1 MKRSDFKQNAPGKIV
16 KTSTGYHAFIPAPL
30 PPKIKW
36 SDKLLS
42 LLSKAD
48 RGIAQL
54 SEVGAS
60 FPAPQVVVRPFI
72 RREAVVSSRIEGT
85 QTSLQELLTYEAR
98 QLPLFENPDAH
109 EVHNYVKALDFGLK
123 RVGSLPISQRLI
135 REVHARLMQG
145 VRGEYAT
152 PGEFRRSQ
160 NWIGGPG
167 ATIDT
172 ARYVPPPVEK
182 MLVCLSDLEK
192 YIHSPSDLPPI
203 IRIGL
208 IHYQFEA
215 IHPFLDGNGRVGRL
229 LVSLLLSAWG
239 LLPQPLLYLSA
250 YFEIHRQEYY
260 DQLLSVSL
268 NGTWE
273 SWLEFFLNGVDQQAK
288 ESTAR
293 LRRLR
298 DIRLEFEELISPER
312 TRITLGQAVDFLM
325 SQPIVTVS
333 QLQDGIGLNNFVT
346 AQRYV
351 DRLIELG
358 ILRQLGGRARN
369 RLFIA
374 DEIFNGIEGALDS
387 EE

>member
-1 MKRSDFKQNAPGKIV
+1 MKPSDFNQKAPGKIV
-16 KTSTGYHAFIPAPL
+16 KTSTGYYAFIPAPL

-36 SDKLLS
+36 SDQLLS

-60 FPAPQVVVRPFI
+60 FPAPHVVVRPFI

-85 QTSLQELLTYEAR
+85 RTSLQELLTFEAR

-109 EVHNYVKALDFGLK
+109 EVHNYVKALDFGLEK
-123 RVGSLPISQRLI
+123 VGSLPIGQRLI

-152 PGEFRRSQ
+152 PGEFRRTQ
-160 NWIGGPG
+160 NWIGGAG
-167 ATIDT
+167 ATIET
-172 ARYVPPPVEK
+172 ASYVPPPVEE
-182 MLVCLSDLEK
+182 MLICLSDLEK
-192 YIHSPSDLPPI
+192 YIHSLSDLPPL

-229 LVSLLLSAWG
+229 LVSLLMSAWG

-250 YFEIHRQEYY
+250 YFELHRQEYY
-260 DQLLSVSL
+260 DQLLSVSQK
-268 NGTWE
+268 GTWE
-273 SWLEFFLNGVDQQAK
+273 AWLEFFLKGVNQQAR

-293 LRRLR
+293 LRRLWE
-298 DIRLEFEELISPER
+298 IRLEFEDKISRER
-312 TRITLGQAVDFLM
+312 TRKTLAQAVDFLTG
-325 SQPIVTVS
+325 QPIITVS
-333 QLQDGIGLNNFVT
+333 QLQGGIGLNNFVT

-358 ILRQLGGRARN
+358 ILRQLGGRSRN
-369 RLFIA
+369 RLFVA
-374 DEIFNGIEGALDS
+374 DEILKGIEGELDS
-387 EE
+387 ED

>member
-16 KTSTGYHAFIPAPL
+16 KTSTDYHAFIPAPL

-36 SDKLLS
+36 SDQLLS

-48 RGIAQL
+48 RGLAQL
-54 SEVGAS
+54 FEVGAS
-60 FPAPQVVVRPFI
+60 FPSPHVIVRPFI

-85 QTSLQELLTYEAR
+85 QTSLQELLAYEAR
-98 QLPLFENPDAH
+98 QLPLFEDSDAH
-109 EVHNYVKALDFGLK
+109 EVHNYVKALDLGLK

-167 ATIDT
+167 ATIKT
-172 ARYVPPPVEK
+172 ASYVPPPVEE

-192 YIHSPSDLPPI
+192 YIHYPSDLPEI

-229 LVSLLLSAWG
+229 FISLLLSAWG

-250 YFEIHRQEYY
+250 YFELHRQEYY
-260 DQLLSVSL
+260 DQLLSVSQK
-268 NGTWE
+268 GTWE
-273 SWLEFFLNGVDQQAK
+273 SWLEFFLKGVDQQAK
-288 ESTAR
+288 ESTTR

-298 DIRLEFEELISPER
+298 DIRLKFEEMISQER
-312 TRITLGQAVDFLM
+312 TRKTLAQAVDFLM

>member
-1 MKRSDFKQNAPGKIV
+1 MKRSDIKQNAPGKMV
-16 KTSTGYHAFIPAPL
+16 KTSTGYFAFIPAPL
-30 PPKIKW
+30 PPHIQW
-36 SDKLLS
+36 SDRLLAI
-42 LLSKAD
+42 LSKAD
-48 RGIAQL
+48 RGIAKL
-54 SEVGAS
+54 PKVGAS
-60 FPAPQVVVRPFI
+60 FPVPHVVVRPFI

-85 QTSLQELLTYEAR
+85 RTSFQELLTYEAR
-98 QLPLFENPDAH
+98 QLPLLENPDAH
-109 EVHNYVKALDFGLK
+109 EVHNYVKALDYGLD
-123 RVGSLPISQRLI
+123 RVASLPVSQRLI

-152 PGEFRRSQ
+152 PGEFRRTQ

-167 ATIDT
+167 ATIQT
-172 ARYVPPPVEK
+172 ASYVPPPVDK

-192 YIHSPSDLPPI
+192 YIHSTSDLPPL

-250 YFEIHRQEYY
+250 YFEVHRQEYY
-260 DQLLSVSL
+260 DHLLSVSQK
-268 NGTWE
+268 GTWE
-273 SWLEFFLNGVDQQAK
+273 AWLEFFLKGVDQQAK

-293 LRRLR
+293 LRRLG
-298 DIRLEFEELISPER
+298 DIRLKFEEIISLER
-312 TRITLGQAVDFLM
+312 TRKTLAQALDFLIG
-325 SQPIVTVS
+325 QPIITVS

-351 DRLIELG
+351 DRLIDLG
-358 ILRQLGGRARN
+358 ILRQLGERSRN
-369 RLFIA
+369 RLFVA
-374 DEIFNGIEGALDS
+374 GEILKGIEGELGS
-387 EE
+387 ED

>member
-1 MKRSDFKQNAPGKIV
+1 MKRNDFKQNAPGKIV
-16 KTSTGYHAFIPAPL
+16 KTSTGYYAFIPAPL

-36 SDKLLS
+36 TDQLLS
-42 LLSKAD
+42 QLSNAD

-60 FPAPQVVVRPFI
+60 FPAPHVVVRPFI

-85 QTSLQELLTYEAR
+85 QTSLQELLTFEAR

-109 EVHNYVKALDFGLK
+109 EVHNYVKALDFGLE
-123 RVGSLPISQRLI
+123 RVGSLPVSQRLI
-135 REVHARLMQG
+135 REVHTRLMQG

-167 ATIDT
+167 ATIET
-172 ARYVPPPVEK
+172 ASYVPPPVEE
-182 MLVCLSDLEK
+182 MLICLSDLEK
-192 YIHSPSDLPPI
+192 YIHSSSDLPPL

-208 IHYQFEA
+208 IHCQFEA

-250 YFEIHRQEYY
+250 YFEVHRQEYY
-260 DQLLSVSL
+260 DQLLSVSQK
-268 NGTWE
+268 GTWE
-273 SWLEFFLNGVDQQAK
+273 AWLEFFLDGVDQQAR

-293 LRRLR
+293 LRSLG
-298 DIRLEFEELISPER
+298 DIRLKFEEIISPER
-312 TRITLGQAVDFLM
+312 TRKTLALAVDFLM
-325 SQPIVTVS
+325 GQPIITVS

-346 AQRYV
+346 AQRYI

-358 ILRQLGGRARN
+358 ILRQLGGRSRN

-374 DEIFNGIEGALDS
+374 DEILKGIEGALDS
-387 EE
+387 ED

>member
-1 MKRSDFKQNAPGKIV
+1 MKPSDFKQNAPGKIV
-16 KTSTGYHAFIPAPL
+16 KTSTGYHAFIPVPL

-36 SDKLLS
+36 SDQLLS

-60 FPAPQVVVRPFI
+60 FPSPHVVVRPFI
-72 RREAVVSSRIEGT
+72 QREAVVSSRIEGT
-85 QTSLQELLTYEAR
+85 QTSLQELLAYEAR
-98 QLPLFENPDAH
+98 QLPLFENPDVH
-109 EVHNYVKALDFGLK
+109 EVHNYVKALDFGLE
-123 RVGSLPISQRLI
+123 RVGSLPISQRFF
-135 REVHARLMQG
+135 REVHGRLMQG

-167 ATIDT
+167 ATIET
-172 ARYVPPPVEK
+172 ASYVPPPVED

-192 YIHSPSDLPPI
+192 YIHNRSDLPPL
-203 IRIGL
+203 IRIAL

-239 LLPQPLLYLSA
+239 LLPYPLLYLSA
-250 YFEIHRQEYY
+250 YFEEQRQEYY
-260 DQLLSVSL
+260 RQLLSVSQK
-268 NGTWE
+268 GSWE
-273 SWLEFFLNGVDQQAK
+273 SWLEFFLVGVDKQAR
-288 ESTAR
+288 ESTSR
-293 LRRLR
+293 LRRLSE
-298 DIRLEFEELISPER
+298 IRLEFVEKIAQER
-312 TRITLGQAVDFLM
+312 TRKTLTQAVDFLM
-325 SQPIVTVS
+325 GQPIITVS
-333 QLQDGIGLNNFVT
+333 HLQDGIGLNNFVT

-369 RLFIA
+369 RLFVS
-374 DEIFNGIEGALDS
+374 DEIYNGIEGALDAKD
-387 EE
+387 

>member
-16 KTSTGYHAFIPAPL
+16 KTSTDYHAFIPAPL

-36 SDKLLS
+36 SDQLLS

-54 SEVGAS
+54 FEVGAS
-60 FPAPQVVVRPFI
+60 FPFPHVIVRPFI

-85 QTSLQELLTYEAR
+85 QTSLQELLVYEAR

-167 ATIDT
+167 ATIKT
-172 ARYVPPPVEK
+172 ASYVPPPVEE

-192 YIHSPSDLPPI
+192 YIHYPSDLPEI

-229 LVSLLLSAWG
+229 FISLLLSVWG
-239 LLPQPLLYLSA
+239 LLPLPLLYLSA
-250 YFEIHRQEYY
+250 YFELHRQEYY
-260 DQLLSVSL
+260 DQLLSVSQK
-268 NGTWE
+268 GTWE
-273 SWLEFFLNGVDQQAK
+273 SWLEFFLKGVDQQAK
-288 ESTAR
+288 ESTTR
-293 LRRLR
+293 LRSLR
-298 DIRLEFEELISPER
+298 DIRLKFEEMISQER
-312 TRITLGQAVDFLM
+312 TRKTLAQAADFLM

-358 ILRQLGGRARN
+358 ILRQLGGRSRN
-369 RLFIA
+369 RLFVA
-374 DEIFNGIEGALDS
+374 DEILRGIEGELDS
-387 EE
+387 EN

>member
-1 MKRSDFKQNAPGKIV
+1 MKRSDFKQNAPGIIV
-16 KTSTGYHAFIPAPL
+16 RTATGYDAFIPARL
-30 PPKIKW
+30 PPRIQW
-36 SDKLLS
+36 SDQLLS

-48 RGIAQL
+48 RGVAQL

-60 FPAPQVVVRPFI
+60 FPAPHVVVRPFI

-85 QTSLQELLTYEAR
+85 RTSLQELLTYEAR

-109 EVHNYVKALDFGLK
+109 EVHNYVKALDFGLE
-123 RVGSLPISQRLI
+123 RAGSLPISQRLI
-135 REVHARLMQG
+135 RELHACLMEE
-145 VRGEYAT
+145 VRGEYAA

-167 ATIDT
+167 AIIQT
-172 ARYVPPPVEK
+172 ASYVPPPVEE
-182 MLVCLSDLEK
+182 MHVCLSDLEK
-192 YIHSPSDLPPI
+192 YIHSPSDLPPL

-250 YFEIHRQEYY
+250 FFETHRQEYY
-260 DQLLSVSL
+260 DQLLSVSQK
-268 NGTWE
+268 GTWE
-273 SWLEFFLNGVDQQAK
+273 AWLGFFLKGVDQQAK
-288 ESTAR
+288 ESTA
-293 LRRLR
+293 LLQKLS
-298 DIRLEFEELISPER
+298 DIRLEFGKIISRER
-312 TRITLGQAVDFLM
+312 TRKTLAQAVDFLIG
-325 SQPIVTVS
+325 QPILSVS
-333 QLQDGIGLNNFVT
+333 QLQEGIGLNNFVT

-358 ILRQLGGRARN
+358 ILRQMGGRSRN
-369 RLFIA
+369 RLFVA
-374 DEIFNGIEGALDS
+374 DEILTGIEGELDT
-387 EE
+387 EV

>member
-1 MKRSDFKQNAPGKIV
+1 MKRSDFTQDAPGKIV
-16 KTSTGYHAFIPAPL
+16 KTSTGYHAFIPASL

-36 SDKLLS
+36 SDHLLS

-48 RGIAQL
+48 RSIAQL
-54 SEVGAS
+54 SEVGAA
-60 FPAPQVVVRPFI
+60 FPAPHVVVRPFI
-72 RREAVVSSRIEGT
+72 RWEAVVSSRIEGT
-85 QTSLQELLTYEAR
+85 RTSLQELFTYEAR
-98 QLPLFENPDAH
+98 QLPLFENPEAH
-109 EVHNYVKALDFGLK
+109 EVHNYVKALDFGLE

-135 REVHARLMQG
+135 REVHTQLMEG
-145 VRGEYAT
+145 VRREYAT

-167 ATIDT
+167 ATIET
-172 ARYVPPPVEK
+172 ASYVPPPVEE

-192 YIHSPSDLPPI
+192 YIHSRSDMPPL

-229 LVSLLLSAWG
+229 LISLLLSAWD

-250 YFEIHRQEYY
+250 YFEVHRQDYY
-260 DQLLSVSL
+260 DQLLSVSQK
-268 NGTWE
+268 GTWE
-273 SWLEFFLNGVDQQAK
+273 AWLEYFLEGVNQQAR

-293 LRRLR
+293 LRILG
-298 DIRLEFEELISPER
+298 DIRLKFEEIISPER
-312 TRITLGQAVDFLM
+312 TRITLAQAVDFLM
-325 SQPIVTVS
+325 GQPIITVT

-351 DRLIELG
+351 SRLIELG
-358 ILRQLGGRARN
+358 ILRQLGGQARN
-369 RLFIA
+369 RLFVA
-374 DEIFNGIEGALDS
+374 DEIYNGIEGVLDF
-387 EE
+387 ED